1 MTLSCTEKQTFFYF
15 KDSSVEIAKGESLQ
29 LDIVSSGMEETM
41 IQWSSSD
48 TEIAEVDAGGV
59 VIGKEYGE
67 AVVTASCGDY
77 QSMCRINVVKASVSE
92 VSLSDDDIELALS
105 ETIKLSYS
113 IVPEDADESSLIW
126 TSSDEN
132 VATVDG
138 TGTVK
143 ALAEGEA
150 MITVKALENEA
161 VCRIKVVNEVHIGD
175 FYYSDGTFSRAL
187 DESKEVI
194 GVVFW
199 TGNPTASDETL
210 SKDCPDCS
218 NGLVVA
224 VNDLDGEYEWQE
236 ASSSYSATVSEW
248 TEENTDCFSLIAG
261 MQLGDYVNKIVGYNN
276 TKAIKA
282 FNAAAENT
290 SWKVSAVEAL
300 KEFENSN
307 IAPDGTS
314 GWYIPSAKELSLL
327 CTGTFNASIFEIGTV
342 MVDNRD
348 LVNESLSQIDGADKL
363 LSSAYWSSSEAD
375 ANTAVTVFFGSGVVV
390 NGQKR
395 NLAKARCVLAF

>member
-282 FNAAAENT
+282 FNEAAENS
-290 SWKVSAVEAL
+290 SWKVPAVEAL